1 MKYFSLNCVE
11 AAYKSISE
19 TTKDKFWGILG
30 ILYSIGDIIQPNR
43 NYLIDTYK
51 LSTFLEESFRLANK
65 KNYSEGS
72 DNVYSV
78 IFANDWEEQMSLFT
92 QSKPNVVPVLVWA
105 YRRTAF
111 SDDVTE
117 KDLIERFLNDF
128 HLSKSLFD
136 RLFHINFKDFYLEY
150 NNNLYEDRQLFHNL
164 GGNDFSENFTVK
176 LNKSFVVANAGDL
189 TRGPFFQPL
198 YAALN
203 TLACLII
210 FPFDASEYYT
220 FDADKNNQKGLCNTL
235 LNTILYGPPG
245 TGKTYE
251 MQKIFAG
258 YPEGNRSVITFHQSY
273 SYEEFI
279 IGLKAK
285 TTEDNKIEY
294 SYEKGVFYNACER
307 AAVLAGYSSLAECC
321 SDTKES
327 RNAKFAAVA
336 EDKSKQFLFCIDEIN
351 RANISAVFGDLI
363 SLIEEN
369 KRLGAQNEM
378 IVRLPYTQELFG
390 VPANLRLLGTMNTA
404 DRSIQILDT
413 ALRRRFQFKEYLPDY
428 DVLRNEKAKTIL
440 QAINGRIRALLGQDR
455 QIGHSYFY
463 DIEASA
469 ADESIRILKALANKI
484 IPLLQEY
491 FYNDVE
497 KIRFV
502 LGEKDRI
509 PDEHSFYIED
519 GDATAAF
526 SRYDSDSEETSFYI
540 LNTEGIE
547 SASMS
552 NESASAFID
561 HITA

>member
-1 MKYFSLNCVE
+1 MTKIYQYIHRPNNTELGKGNTHETYLLISKDVDLSHLFPPGQEVKVNDLISDKSYYLKSAEGNEFRVNQMGPIYRDYDVCEGDDVLLTKIE
-11 AAYKSISE
+11 GDEQSIFTIRVVKHNRITIFVTGNGATIGNIERLSEYGSKTDGYSISVQNGDNINKMTISFDAPKLKRSDSPD
-19 TTKDKFWGILG
+19 TTDFYKINVAD
-30 ILYSIGDIIQPNR
+30 QP
-43 NYLIDTYK
+43 L
-51 LSTFLEESFRLANK
+51 
-65 KNYSEGS
+65 KNGKY
-72 DNVYSV
+72 
-78 IFANDWEEQMSLFT
+78 
-92 QSKPNVVPVLVWA
+92 
-105 YRRTAF
+105 
-111 SDDVTE
+111 
-117 KDLIERFLNDF
+117 
-128 HLSKSLFD
+128 LFD
-136 RLFHINFKDFYLEY
+136 VDTKELIVFEKYSYNTIDLNGENVISHLDKSSVDFVKKE
-150 NNNLYEDRQLFHNL
+150 E
-164 GGNDFSENFTVK
+164 TV
-176 LNKSFVVANAGDL
+176 
-189 TRGPFFQPL
+189 Q
-198 YAALN
+198 
-203 TLACLII
+203 
-210 FPFDASEYYT
+210 
-220 FDADKNNQKGLCNTL
+220 
-235 LNTILYGPPG
+235 TILYGPPG

-251 MQKIFAG
+251 
-258 YPEGNRSVITFHQSY
+258 
-273 SYEEFI
+273 
-279 IGLKAK
+279 
-285 TTEDNKIEY
+285 IEY

-321 SDTKES
+321 SDTNES
-327 RNAKFAAVA
+327 RNAKFAAA
-336 EDKSKQFLFCIDEIN
+336 AGDKSRQFLFCIDEIN

-428 DVLRNEKAKTIL
+428 SVLRSDKAKTIL
-440 QAINGRIRALLGQDR
+440 QAINDRIRALLGQDR

-469 ADESIRILKALANKI
+469 ADESIQILKALANKI

-526 SRYDSDSEETSFYI
+526 SRYDSDNEETSFYT
-540 LNTEGIE
+540 LNTDGIA

-552 NESASAFID
+552 NESASTFID

>member
-111 SDDVTE
+111 SDGVTE

-128 HLSKSLFD
+128 HMSKSLFD

-150 NNNLYEDRQLFHNL
+150 DNNLYEDRQLFHNL

-220 FDADKNNQKGLCNTL
+220 FDADKNNQKGLCSTL

-285 TTEDNKIEY
+285 TKEDGNIEY

-327 RNAKFAAVA
+327 RNAKFAAIA
-336 EDKSKQFLFCIDEIN
+336 GDTSRQFLFCIDEIN

-540 LNTEGIE
+540 LNTEGIA

>member
-1 MKYFSLNCVE
+1 MTKIYQYIHRPNNTELGKGNTHETYLLISKDVDLSHLFPPGQEVKVNDLISDKSYYLKSAEGNEFRVNQMGPIYRDYDVCEGDDVLLTKIE
-11 AAYKSISE
+11 GDEQSIFTIRVVKHNRITIFVTGNGATIGNIERLSEYGSKTDGYSISVQNGDNINKMTISFDAPKLKRSDSPD
-19 TTKDKFWGILG
+19 TTDFYKINVAD
-30 ILYSIGDIIQPNR
+30 QP
-43 NYLIDTYK
+43 L
-51 LSTFLEESFRLANK
+51 
-65 KNYSEGS
+65 KNGKY
-72 DNVYSV
+72 
-78 IFANDWEEQMSLFT
+78 
-92 QSKPNVVPVLVWA
+92 
-105 YRRTAF
+105 
-111 SDDVTE
+111 
-117 KDLIERFLNDF
+117 
-128 HLSKSLFD
+128 LFD
-136 RLFHINFKDFYLEY
+136 VDTKELIVFEKYSYNTIDLNGENVISHLDKSSVDFVKKE
-150 NNNLYEDRQLFHNL
+150 E
-164 GGNDFSENFTVK
+164 TV
-176 LNKSFVVANAGDL
+176 
-189 TRGPFFQPL
+189 Q
-198 YAALN
+198 
-203 TLACLII
+203 
-210 FPFDASEYYT
+210 
-220 FDADKNNQKGLCNTL
+220 
-235 LNTILYGPPG
+235 TILYGPPG

-285 TTEDNKIEY
+285 TKEDGNIEY

-321 SDTKES
+321 SDTNES
-327 RNAKFAAVA
+327 RNAKFAAA
-336 EDKSKQFLFCIDEIN
+336 AGDKSRQFLFCIDEIN

-428 DVLRNEKAKTIL
+428 SVLRSDKAKTIL
-440 QAINGRIRALLGQDR
+440 QAINDRIRALLGQDR

-469 ADESIRILKALANKI
+469 ADESIQILKALANKI

-497 KIRFV
+497 KIRVV

-526 SRYDSDSEETSFYI
+526 SRYDSDNEETSFYT

>member
-1 MKYFSLNCVE
+1 MATIKQQISAQTNTNWWTTPVNSHQTHIVISNEVFVLLGNQE
-11 AAYKSISE
+11 RAIKLRLQKDDFLKAAAN
-19 TTKDKFWGILG
+19 
-30 ILYSIGDIIQPNR
+30 ILYSLP
-43 NYLIDTYK
+43 L
-51 LSTFLEESFRLANK
+51 NK
-65 KNYSEGS
+65 KSSNGS
-72 DNVYSV
+72 ILLTRSYDV
-78 IFANDWEEQMSLFT
+78 IKNLI
-92 QSKPNVVPVLVWA
+92 
-105 YRRTAF
+105 F
-111 SDDVTE
+111 SIDKFFGDQYE
-117 KDLIERFLNDF
+117 KDYNVELSEETQNRKIIKSLNDDGF
-128 HLSKSLFD
+128 NLRDFLVDGHSTLVFSNDNDIYSL
-136 RLFHINFKDFYLEY
+136 KLE
-150 NNNLYEDRQLFHNL
+150 
-164 GGNDFSENFTVK
+164 SEKVCEQIQT
-176 LNKSFVVANAGDL
+176 NA
-189 TRGPFFQPL
+189 P
-198 YAALN
+198 N
-203 TLACLII
+203 M
-210 FPFDASEYYT
+210 
-220 FDADKNNQKGLCNTL
+220 
-235 LNTILYGPPG
+235 ILYGPPG
-245 TGKTYE
+245 TGKTFA
-251 MQKIFAG
+251 MQEEFSK
-258 YPEGNRSVITFHQSY
+258 YPEDNRSIITFHQSY

-285 TTEDNKIEY
+285 TTEDNRIEY

-327 RNAKFAAVA
+327 RNAKFAAIA
-336 EDKSKQFLFCIDEIN
+336 GDTSRQFLFCIDEIN

-440 QAINGRIRALLGQDR
+440 QAINDRIRALLGQDR

-469 ADESIRILKALANKI
+469 ADESTRILKALANKI

>member
-1 MKYFSLNCVE
+1 MATIKQQISAQTNTNWWTTPVNSHQTHIVISNEVFVLLGNQE
-11 AAYKSISE
+11 RAIKLRLQKEDFLKAAAN
-19 TTKDKFWGILG
+19 
-30 ILYSIGDIIQPNR
+30 ILYSLP
-43 NYLIDTYK
+43 L
-51 LSTFLEESFRLANK
+51 NK
-65 KNYSEGS
+65 KSSNGS
-72 DNVYSV
+72 ILLTRSYDV
-78 IFANDWEEQMSLFT
+78 IKNLI
-92 QSKPNVVPVLVWA
+92 
-105 YRRTAF
+105 F
-111 SDDVTE
+111 SIDKFFGDQYE
-117 KDLIERFLNDF
+117 KDYNVELSEETQNRKIIKSLNDDGF
-128 HLSKSLFD
+128 NLRDFLVDGHSTLVFSNDNDIYSL
-136 RLFHINFKDFYLEY
+136 KLE
-150 NNNLYEDRQLFHNL
+150 
-164 GGNDFSENFTVK
+164 SEKVCEQIQT
-176 LNKSFVVANAGDL
+176 NA
-189 TRGPFFQPL
+189 P
-198 YAALN
+198 N
-203 TLACLII
+203 M
-210 FPFDASEYYT
+210 
-220 FDADKNNQKGLCNTL
+220 
-235 LNTILYGPPG
+235 ILYGPPG
-245 TGKTYE
+245 TGKTFA
-251 MQKIFAG
+251 MQEEFSK
-258 YPEGNRSVITFHQSY
+258 YPEGNHSVITFHQSY

-307 AAVLAGYSSLAECC
+307 AAVLAGYSSLAKCC
-321 SDTKES
+321 ADTTEG
-327 RNAKFAAVA
+327 RNAKFAAIA
-336 EDKSKQFLFCIDEIN
+336 GDTSRQFLFCIDEIN

-428 DVLRNEKAKTIL
+428 DVLRNEKAKTVL

-547 SASMS
+547 SASNS
-552 NESASAFID
+552 NINESASAFID
-561 HITA
+561 HIIA

>member
-1 MKYFSLNCVE
+1 MTKIYQYIHRPNNTELGKGNTHETYLLISKDVDLSHLFPPGQEVKVNDLISDKSYYLKSAEGNEFRVNQMGPIYRDYDVCEGDDVLLTKIE
-11 AAYKSISE
+11 GDEQSIFTIRVVKHNRITIFVTGNGATIGNIERLSEYGSKTDGYSISVQNGDNINKMTISFDAPKLKRSDSPD
-19 TTKDKFWGILG
+19 TTDFYKINVAD
-30 ILYSIGDIIQPNR
+30 QP
-43 NYLIDTYK
+43 L
-51 LSTFLEESFRLANK
+51 
-65 KNYSEGS
+65 KNGKY
-72 DNVYSV
+72 
-78 IFANDWEEQMSLFT
+78 
-92 QSKPNVVPVLVWA
+92 
-105 YRRTAF
+105 
-111 SDDVTE
+111 
-117 KDLIERFLNDF
+117 
-128 HLSKSLFD
+128 LFD
-136 RLFHINFKDFYLEY
+136 VDTKELIVFEKYSYNTIDLNGENVISHLDKSSVDFVKKE
-150 NNNLYEDRQLFHNL
+150 E
-164 GGNDFSENFTVK
+164 TV
-176 LNKSFVVANAGDL
+176 
-189 TRGPFFQPL
+189 Q
-198 YAALN
+198 
-203 TLACLII
+203 
-210 FPFDASEYYT
+210 
-220 FDADKNNQKGLCNTL
+220 
-235 LNTILYGPPG
+235 TILYGPPG

-321 SDTKES
+321 SDTNES
-327 RNAKFAAVA
+327 RNAKFAAA
-336 EDKSKQFLFCIDEIN
+336 AGDKSRQFLFCIDEIN

-428 DVLRNEKAKTIL
+428 SVLRSDKAKTIL
-440 QAINGRIRALLGQDR
+440 QAINDRIRALLGQDR

-469 ADESIRILKALANKI
+469 ADESIQILKALANKI

>member
-1 MKYFSLNCVE
+1 MADDNNMKTAAPICRAQNPELDVVKRFLFAMPNLVMPKKEYDKVTEARFNGWTSTHYQMAKQMALYYTKDDICYPRFKNDVSTEEIVRYMSRWAKMYYAPNPFTKDLNKYDNVEPTVLYSYFCQCITDGMTSYNDACERLFGDIHLNNVDKVKLMLNSFTDIYIE
-11 AAYKSISE
+11 QNGQMSFQKWASHKVPDLHPSIDNPLDEESFFNYFNIDSNIYTFDRDKSISY
-19 TTKDKFWGILG
+19 TAQ
-30 ILYSIGDIIQPNR
+30 II
-43 NYLIDTYK
+43 Y
-51 LSTFLEESFRLANK
+51 
-65 KNYSEGS
+65 
-72 DNVYSV
+72 
-78 IFANDWEEQMSLFT
+78 
-92 QSKPNVVPVLVWA
+92 
-105 YRRTAF
+105 
-111 SDDVTE
+111 
-117 KDLIERFLNDF
+117 
-128 HLSKSLFD
+128 
-136 RLFHINFKDFYLEY
+136 
-150 NNNLYEDRQLFHNL
+150 
-164 GGNDFSENFTVK
+164 
-176 LNKSFVVANAGDL
+176 
-189 TRGPFFQPL
+189 
-198 YAALN
+198 
-203 TLACLII
+203 
-210 FPFDASEYYT
+210 
-220 FDADKNNQKGLCNTL
+220 
-235 LNTILYGPPG
+235 YGPPG

-285 TTEDNKIEY
+285 TTEDNRIEY

-327 RNAKFAAVA
+327 RNAKFAAIA
-336 EDKSKQFLFCIDEIN
+336 GDTSRQFLFCIDEIN

-428 DVLRNEKAKTIL
+428 DVLRNEKAKTVL
-440 QAINGRIRALLGQDR
+440 QAINGRIRALIGQDR

-540 LNTEGIE
+540 LNTEGIA

>member
-1 MKYFSLNCVE
+1 MSDDNNMKTAAPICRAQNPELDVVKRFLFAMPNLVMPKKEYDKVTEARFNGWTSTHYQMAKQMALYYTKDDICYPRFKNDVSTEEIVRYMSRWAKMYYAPNPFTKDLNKYDNVEPTVLYSYFCQCITDGMTSYNDACERLFGDIHLNNVDKVKLMLNSFTDIYIE
-11 AAYKSISE
+11 QNGQMSFQKWASHKVPDLHPSIDNPLDEESFFNYFNIDSNIYTFDRDKSIS
-19 TTKDKFWGILG
+19 
-30 ILYSIGDIIQPNR
+30 Y
-43 NYLIDTYK
+43 
-51 LSTFLEESFRLANK
+51 
-65 KNYSEGS
+65 
-72 DNVYSV
+72 
-78 IFANDWEEQMSLFT
+78 
-92 QSKPNVVPVLVWA
+92 
-105 YRRTAF
+105 TA
-111 SDDVTE
+111 
-117 KDLIERFLNDF
+117 
-128 HLSKSLFD
+128 
-136 RLFHINFKDFYLEY
+136 
-150 NNNLYEDRQLFHNL
+150 Q
-164 GGNDFSENFTVK
+164 
-176 LNKSFVVANAGDL
+176 
-189 TRGPFFQPL
+189 
-198 YAALN
+198 
-203 TLACLII
+203 
-210 FPFDASEYYT
+210 
-220 FDADKNNQKGLCNTL
+220 
-235 LNTILYGPPG
+235 TIYYGPPG

-285 TTEDNKIEY
+285 TTEDNRIEY

-327 RNAKFAAVA
+327 RNAKFAAIA
-336 EDKSKQFLFCIDEIN
+336 GDTSRQFLFCIDEIN

-428 DVLRNEKAKTIL
+428 SVLRSDKAKTVL
-440 QAINGRIRALLGQDR
+440 QAINDRIRALLGQDR

-469 ADESIRILKALANKI
+469 ADESIQILKALANKI

-526 SRYDSDSEETSFYI
+526 SRYDSDNEETSFYT
-540 LNTEGIE
+540 LNTDGIA

-552 NESASAFID
+552 NESASTFID

>member
-1 MKYFSLNCVE
+1 MTKIYQYIHRPNNTELGKGNTHETYLLISKDVDLSHLFPPGQEVKVNDLISDKSYYLKSAEGNEFRVNQMGPIYRDYDVCEGDDVLLTKIE
-11 AAYKSISE
+11 GDEQSIFTIRVVKHNRITIFVTGNGATIGNIERLSEYGSKTDGYSISVQNGDNINKMTISFDAPKLKRSDSPD
-19 TTKDKFWGILG
+19 TTDFYKINVAD
-30 ILYSIGDIIQPNR
+30 QP
-43 NYLIDTYK
+43 L
-51 LSTFLEESFRLANK
+51 
-65 KNYSEGS
+65 KNGKY
-72 DNVYSV
+72 
-78 IFANDWEEQMSLFT
+78 
-92 QSKPNVVPVLVWA
+92 
-105 YRRTAF
+105 
-111 SDDVTE
+111 
-117 KDLIERFLNDF
+117 
-128 HLSKSLFD
+128 LFD
-136 RLFHINFKDFYLEY
+136 VDTKELIVFEKYSYNTIDLNGENVISHLDKSSVDFVKKE
-150 NNNLYEDRQLFHNL
+150 E
-164 GGNDFSENFTVK
+164 TV
-176 LNKSFVVANAGDL
+176 
-189 TRGPFFQPL
+189 Q
-198 YAALN
+198 
-203 TLACLII
+203 
-210 FPFDASEYYT
+210 
-220 FDADKNNQKGLCNTL
+220 
-235 LNTILYGPPG
+235 TILYGPPG

-321 SDTKES
+321 SDTNES
-327 RNAKFAAVA
+327 RNAKFAAA
-336 EDKSKQFLFCIDEIN
+336 AGDKSRQFLFCIDEIN

-428 DVLRNEKAKTIL
+428 SVLRSDKAKTIL
-440 QAINGRIRALLGQDR
+440 QAINDRIRALLGQDR

-469 ADESIRILKALANKI
+469 ADESIQILKALANKI

-526 SRYDSDSEETSFYI
+526 SRYDSDNEETSFYT

>member
-1 MKYFSLNCVE
+1 MATIKQQISAQTNTNWWTTPVNSHQTHIVISNEVFVLLGNQE
-11 AAYKSISE
+11 RAIKLRLQKDDFLKAAAN
-19 TTKDKFWGILG
+19 
-30 ILYSIGDIIQPNR
+30 ILYSLP
-43 NYLIDTYK
+43 L
-51 LSTFLEESFRLANK
+51 NK
-65 KNYSEGS
+65 KSSNGS
-72 DNVYSV
+72 ILLTRSYDV
-78 IFANDWEEQMSLFT
+78 IKNLI
-92 QSKPNVVPVLVWA
+92 
-105 YRRTAF
+105 F
-111 SDDVTE
+111 SIDKFFGDQYE
-117 KDLIERFLNDF
+117 KDYNVELSEETQNRKIIKSLNDDGF
-128 HLSKSLFD
+128 NLRDFLVDGHSTLVFSNDNDIYSL
-136 RLFHINFKDFYLEY
+136 KLE
-150 NNNLYEDRQLFHNL
+150 
-164 GGNDFSENFTVK
+164 SEKVCEQIQT
-176 LNKSFVVANAGDL
+176 NA
-189 TRGPFFQPL
+189 P
-198 YAALN
+198 N
-203 TLACLII
+203 M
-210 FPFDASEYYT
+210 
-220 FDADKNNQKGLCNTL
+220 
-235 LNTILYGPPG
+235 ILYGPPG
-245 TGKTYE
+245 TGKTFA
-251 MQKIFAG
+251 MQEEFSK
-258 YPEGNRSVITFHQSY
+258 YPEDNRSIITFHQSY

-321 SDTKES
+321 SDTNES
-327 RNAKFAAVA
+327 RNAKFAAA
-336 EDKSKQFLFCIDEIN
+336 AGDKSRQFLFCIDEIN

-428 DVLRNEKAKTIL
+428 SVLRSDKAKTIL
-440 QAINGRIRALLGQDR
+440 QAINDRIRALLGQDR

-469 ADESIRILKALANKI
+469 ADESIQILKALANKI

>member
-1 MKYFSLNCVE
+1 MATIKQQISAQTNTNWWTTPVNSHQTHIVISNEVFVLLGNQE
-11 AAYKSISE
+11 RAIKLRLQKDDFLKAAAN
-19 TTKDKFWGILG
+19 
-30 ILYSIGDIIQPNR
+30 ILYSLP
-43 NYLIDTYK
+43 L
-51 LSTFLEESFRLANK
+51 NK
-65 KNYSEGS
+65 KSSNGS
-72 DNVYSV
+72 ILLTRSYDV
-78 IFANDWEEQMSLFT
+78 IKNLI
-92 QSKPNVVPVLVWA
+92 
-105 YRRTAF
+105 F
-111 SDDVTE
+111 SIDKFFGDQYE
-117 KDLIERFLNDF
+117 KDYNVELSEETQNRKIIKSLNDDGF
-128 HLSKSLFD
+128 NLRDFLVDGHSTLVFSNDNDIYSL
-136 RLFHINFKDFYLEY
+136 KLE
-150 NNNLYEDRQLFHNL
+150 
-164 GGNDFSENFTVK
+164 SEKVCEQIQT
-176 LNKSFVVANAGDL
+176 NA
-189 TRGPFFQPL
+189 P
-198 YAALN
+198 N
-203 TLACLII
+203 M
-210 FPFDASEYYT
+210 
-220 FDADKNNQKGLCNTL
+220 
-235 LNTILYGPPG
+235 ILYGPPG
-245 TGKTYE
+245 TGKTFA
-251 MQKIFAG
+251 MQEEFSK
-258 YPEGNRSVITFHQSY
+258 YPEDNRSIITFHQSY

-327 RNAKFAAVA
+327 RNAKFAAIA
-336 EDKSKQFLFCIDEIN
+336 GDTSRQFLFCIDEIN

-428 DVLRNEKAKTIL
+428 DVLRNEKAKTVL
-440 QAINGRIRALLGQDR
+440 QAINDRIRALLGQDR

-469 ADESIRILKALANKI
+469 ADESIQILKALANKI

-526 SRYDSDSEETSFYI
+526 SRYDSDNEETSFYT
-540 LNTEGIE
+540 LNTDGIA

-552 NESASAFID
+552 NESASTFID

>member
-1 MKYFSLNCVE
+1 MTKIYQYIHRPNNTELGKGNTHETYLHISKEVDLSHLFPPGQEVKVNDIINGKSYYLKSADGNEFRVNQMGPIYRDYDVCEGDDVLLTKIEGDEQSIFTLRVVKRNCITISVTSKGATIGNIERLSEYGSKANGYSISVQSGDNINIMTINFDAPKQKRSDSPDTTDFYKINIDGKPLKKGKYFFDVDTKEFIEFEKYSYNTIDLNGENVISHLD
-11 AAYKSISE
+11 KSSVDLE
-19 TTKDKFWGILG
+19 
-30 ILYSIGDIIQPNR
+30 
-43 NYLIDTYK
+43 DT
-51 LSTFLEESFRLANK
+51 AQ
-65 KNYSEGS
+65 
-72 DNVYSV
+72 
-78 IFANDWEEQMSLFT
+78 I
-92 QSKPNVVPVLVWA
+92 
-105 YRRTAF
+105 
-111 SDDVTE
+111 
-117 KDLIERFLNDF
+117 
-128 HLSKSLFD
+128 
-136 RLFHINFKDFYLEY
+136 
-150 NNNLYEDRQLFHNL
+150 
-164 GGNDFSENFTVK
+164 
-176 LNKSFVVANAGDL
+176 
-189 TRGPFFQPL
+189 
-198 YAALN
+198 
-203 TLACLII
+203 
-210 FPFDASEYYT
+210 
-220 FDADKNNQKGLCNTL
+220 
-235 LNTILYGPPG
+235 ILYGPPG

-307 AAVLAGYSSLAECC
+307 AAVLAGYSSLEECC

-327 RNAKFAAVA
+327 RNVKFAAIA
-336 EDKSKQFLFCIDEIN
+336 GDTSRQFLFCIDEIN

-428 DVLRNEKAKTIL
+428 SVLRSDKAKTIL
-440 QAINGRIRALLGQDR
+440 QAINDRIRALLGQDR

-552 NESASAFID
+552 NESASTFID

>member
-1 MKYFSLNCVE
+1 MEFKRLCTKFNINDTIEYKEYSMIIHGASSLNIYVPNQWVYIAAFFADYYLLLVKYKETIKSILNGYLDDRVKNCKDSE
-11 AAYKSISE
+11 ANATRLLAAYNGPD
-19 TTKDKFWGILG
+19 KD
-30 ILYSIGDIIQPNR
+30 
-43 NYLIDTYK
+43 YLIKFLYDYNWWGGAKTIDRADFYVSPI
-51 LSTFLEESFRLANK
+51 LSAANLVNVSQSYVADLAKNLAENPQALQLLK
-65 KNYSEGS
+65 KDIAKISIQN
-72 DNVYSV
+72 
-78 IFANDWEEQMSLFT
+78 T
-92 QSKPNVVPVLVWA
+92 
-105 YRRTAF
+105 T
-111 SDDVTE
+111 
-117 KDLIERFLNDF
+117 
-128 HLSKSLFD
+128 
-136 RLFHINFKDFYLEY
+136 NFK
-150 NNNLYEDRQLFHNL
+150 
-164 GGNDFSENFTVK
+164 S
-176 LNKSFVVANAGDL
+176 
-189 TRGPFFQPL
+189 
-198 YAALN
+198 
-203 TLACLII
+203 
-210 FPFDASEYYT
+210 AS
-220 FDADKNNQKGLCNTL
+220 
-235 LNTILYGPPG
+235 NTILYGPPG

-285 TTEDNKIEY
+285 TTEDNRIEY

-327 RNAKFAAVA
+327 RNAKFAAIA
-336 EDKSKQFLFCIDEIN
+336 GDTSRQFLFCIDEIN

-369 KRLGAQNEM
+369 KRL
-378 IVRLPYTQELFG
+378 
-390 VPANLRLLGTMNTA
+390 
-404 DRSIQILDT
+404 DT

-428 DVLRNEKAKTIL
+428 DVLRNEKAKTVL
-440 QAINGRIRALLGQDR
+440 QAINDRIRALLGQDR

-502 LGEKDRI
+502 LGEKDRT
-509 PDEHSFYIED
+509 PNKQQSFYIED
-519 GDATAAF
+519 ASATAAF
-526 SRYDSDSEETSFYI
+526 SNYDTDSEETSFYI
-540 LNTEGIE
+540 LNTEGIA

>member
-1 MKYFSLNCVE
+1 MTKIYQYIHRPNNTELGKGNTHETYLLISKDVDLSHLFPPGQEVKVNDLISDKSYYLKSAEGNEFRVNQMGPIYRDYDVCEGDDVLLTKIE
-11 AAYKSISE
+11 GDEQSIFTIRVVKHNRITIFVTGNGATIGNIERLSEYGSKTDGYSISVQNGDNINKMTISFDAPKLKRSDSPD
-19 TTKDKFWGILG
+19 TTDFYKINVAD
-30 ILYSIGDIIQPNR
+30 QP
-43 NYLIDTYK
+43 L
-51 LSTFLEESFRLANK
+51 
-65 KNYSEGS
+65 KNGKY
-72 DNVYSV
+72 
-78 IFANDWEEQMSLFT
+78 
-92 QSKPNVVPVLVWA
+92 
-105 YRRTAF
+105 
-111 SDDVTE
+111 
-117 KDLIERFLNDF
+117 
-128 HLSKSLFD
+128 LFD
-136 RLFHINFKDFYLEY
+136 VDTKELIVFEKYSYNTIDLNGENVISHLDKSSVDFVKKE
-150 NNNLYEDRQLFHNL
+150 E
-164 GGNDFSENFTVK
+164 TV
-176 LNKSFVVANAGDL
+176 
-189 TRGPFFQPL
+189 Q
-198 YAALN
+198 
-203 TLACLII
+203 
-210 FPFDASEYYT
+210 
-220 FDADKNNQKGLCNTL
+220 
-235 LNTILYGPPG
+235 TILYGPPG

-285 TTEDNKIEY
+285 TKEDGNIEY

-327 RNAKFAAVA
+327 RNAKFAAIA
-336 EDKSKQFLFCIDEIN
+336 GDTSRQFLFCIDEIN

-369 KRLGAQNEM
+369 KKLGAQNEM

-428 DVLRNEKAKTIL
+428 DVLRNGKAKTVL
-440 QAINGRIRALLGQDR
+440 QAINDRIRALLGQDR

>member
-1 MKYFSLNCVE
+1 MTKIYQYIHRPNNTELGKGNTHETYLLISKDVDLSHLFPPGQEVKVNDLISDKSYYLKSAEGNEFRVNQMGPIYRDYDVCEGDDVLLTKIE
-11 AAYKSISE
+11 GDEQSIFTIRVVKHNRITIFVTGNGATIGNIERLSEYGSKTDGYSISVQNGDNINKMTISFDAPKLKRSDSPD
-19 TTKDKFWGILG
+19 TTDFYKINVAD
-30 ILYSIGDIIQPNR
+30 QP
-43 NYLIDTYK
+43 L
-51 LSTFLEESFRLANK
+51 
-65 KNYSEGS
+65 KNGKY
-72 DNVYSV
+72 
-78 IFANDWEEQMSLFT
+78 
-92 QSKPNVVPVLVWA
+92 
-105 YRRTAF
+105 
-111 SDDVTE
+111 
-117 KDLIERFLNDF
+117 
-128 HLSKSLFD
+128 LFD
-136 RLFHINFKDFYLEY
+136 VDTKELIVFEKYSYNTIDLNGENVISHLDKSSVDFVKKE
-150 NNNLYEDRQLFHNL
+150 E
-164 GGNDFSENFTVK
+164 TV
-176 LNKSFVVANAGDL
+176 
-189 TRGPFFQPL
+189 Q
-198 YAALN
+198 
-203 TLACLII
+203 
-210 FPFDASEYYT
+210 
-220 FDADKNNQKGLCNTL
+220 
-235 LNTILYGPPG
+235 TILYGPPG

-258 YPEGNRSVITFHQSY
+258 YPESNRSVITFHQSY

-285 TTEDNKIEY
+285 TKEDGNIEY

-321 SDTKES
+321 SDTNES
-327 RNAKFAAVA
+327 RNAKFAAA
-336 EDKSKQFLFCIDEIN
+336 AGDKSRQFLFCIDEIN

-428 DVLRNEKAKTIL
+428 SVLRSDKAKTIL
-440 QAINGRIRALLGQDR
+440 QAINDRIRALLGQDR

-469 ADESIRILKALANKI
+469 ADESIQILKALANKI

-526 SRYDSDSEETSFYI
+526 SRYDSDNEETSFYT
-540 LNTEGIE
+540 LNTDGIA

-552 NESASAFID
+552 NESASTFID

>member
-1 MKYFSLNCVE
+1 MNTIAIASLRLGKTSVDAIKNL
-11 AAYKSISE
+11 YKCKAGVLEPFSISVVCTQVPQE
-19 TTKDKFWGILG
+19 LCDGV
-30 ILYSIGDIIQPNR
+30 YVIIW
-43 NYLIDTYK
+43 L
-51 LSTFLEESFRLANK
+51 
-65 KNYSEGS
+65 GS
-72 DNVYSV
+72 DNSKGTPTEWKQGYKAFGRVKSIIRGKTY
-78 IFANDWEEQMSLFT
+78 NDESST
-92 QSKPNVVPVLVWA
+92 
-105 YRRTAF
+105 
-111 SDDVTE
+111 
-117 KDLIERFLNDF
+117 
-128 HLSKSLFD
+128 
-136 RLFHINFKDFYLEY
+136 
-150 NNNLYEDRQLFHNL
+150 
-164 GGNDFSENFTVK
+164 TV
-176 LNKSFVVANAGDL
+176 DI
-189 TRGPFFQPL
+189 L
-198 YAALN
+198 YAFKEPINRLDFLKNASEAYYDCSALPIIGLDDHSNQTIRMLQNNGERYDIGAMFYALN
-203 TLACLII
+203 SMDQSFMESLLEIDNNFNQYFQYIPPSKRANCIQQEQNTI
-210 FPFDASEYYT
+210 FDYS
-220 FDADKNNQKGLCNTL
+220 Q
-235 LNTILYGPPG
+235 TILYGPPG

-294 SYEKGVFYNACER
+294 SYEKGVFYNACEM

-327 RNAKFAAVA
+327 RNVKFAAIA
-336 EDKSKQFLFCIDEIN
+336 GDTSRQFLFCIDEIN

-428 DVLRNEKAKTIL
+428 DVLRNEKAKTVL
-440 QAINGRIRALLGQDR
+440 QAINDRIRALLGQDR

-526 SRYDSDSEETSFYI
+526 SRYDSDSEVTSFYI
-540 LNTEGIE
+540 LNTEGIA

>member
-1 MKYFSLNCVE
+1 MTKIYQYIHRPNNTELGKGNTHETYLLISKDVDLSHLFPPGQEVKVNDLISDKSYYLKSAEGNEFRVNQMGPIYRDYDVCEGDDVLLTKIE
-11 AAYKSISE
+11 GDEQSIFTIRVVKHNRITIFVTGNGATIGNIERLSEYGSKTDGYSISVQNGDNINKMTISFDAPKLKRSDSPD
-19 TTKDKFWGILG
+19 TTDFYKINVAD
-30 ILYSIGDIIQPNR
+30 QP
-43 NYLIDTYK
+43 L
-51 LSTFLEESFRLANK
+51 
-65 KNYSEGS
+65 KNGKY
-72 DNVYSV
+72 
-78 IFANDWEEQMSLFT
+78 
-92 QSKPNVVPVLVWA
+92 
-105 YRRTAF
+105 
-111 SDDVTE
+111 
-117 KDLIERFLNDF
+117 
-128 HLSKSLFD
+128 LFD
-136 RLFHINFKDFYLEY
+136 VDTKELIVFEKYSYNTIDLNGENVISHLDKSSVDFVKKE
-150 NNNLYEDRQLFHNL
+150 E
-164 GGNDFSENFTVK
+164 TV
-176 LNKSFVVANAGDL
+176 
-189 TRGPFFQPL
+189 Q
-198 YAALN
+198 
-203 TLACLII
+203 
-210 FPFDASEYYT
+210 
-220 FDADKNNQKGLCNTL
+220 
-235 LNTILYGPPG
+235 TILYGPPG

-285 TTEDNKIEY
+285 TKEDGNIEY

-327 RNAKFAAVA
+327 RNAKFAAIA
-336 EDKSKQFLFCIDEIN
+336 GDTSRQFLFCIDEIN

-428 DVLRNEKAKTIL
+428 DVLRNEKAKTVL
-440 QAINGRIRALLGQDR
+440 QAINDRIRALLGQDR

>member
-1 MKYFSLNCVE
+1 MTKIYQYIHRPNNTELGKGNTHETYLLISKDVDLSHLFPPGQEVKVNDLISDKSYYLKSAEGNEFRVNQMGPIYRDYDVCEGDDVLLTKIE
-11 AAYKSISE
+11 GDEQSIFTIRVVKHNRITIFVTGNGATIGNIERLSEYGSKTDGYSISVQNGDNINKMTISFDAPKLKRSDSPD
-19 TTKDKFWGILG
+19 TTDFYKINVAD
-30 ILYSIGDIIQPNR
+30 QP
-43 NYLIDTYK
+43 L
-51 LSTFLEESFRLANK
+51 
-65 KNYSEGS
+65 KNGKY
-72 DNVYSV
+72 
-78 IFANDWEEQMSLFT
+78 
-92 QSKPNVVPVLVWA
+92 
-105 YRRTAF
+105 
-111 SDDVTE
+111 
-117 KDLIERFLNDF
+117 
-128 HLSKSLFD
+128 LFD
-136 RLFHINFKDFYLEY
+136 VDTKELIVFEKYSYNTIDLNGENVISHLDKSSVDFVKKE
-150 NNNLYEDRQLFHNL
+150 E
-164 GGNDFSENFTVK
+164 TV
-176 LNKSFVVANAGDL
+176 
-189 TRGPFFQPL
+189 Q
-198 YAALN
+198 
-203 TLACLII
+203 
-210 FPFDASEYYT
+210 
-220 FDADKNNQKGLCNTL
+220 
-235 LNTILYGPPG
+235 TILYGPPG

-285 TTEDNKIEY
+285 TTEDNRIEY

-321 SDTKES
+321 SDTNES
-327 RNAKFAAVA
+327 RNAKFAAA
-336 EDKSKQFLFCIDEIN
+336 AGDKSRQFLFCIDEIN

-428 DVLRNEKAKTIL
+428 DVLSNEKAKTVL
-440 QAINGRIRALLGQDR
+440 QAINDRIRALLGQDR

-469 ADESIRILKALANKI
+469 ADESIQILKALANKI

-526 SRYDSDSEETSFYI
+526 SRYDSDNEETSFYT
-540 LNTEGIE
+540 LNTDGIA

-552 NESASAFID
+552 NESASTFID

>member
-1 MKYFSLNCVE
+1 MTKIYQYIHRPNNTELGKGNTHE
-11 AAYKSISE
+11 TYLLISKE
-19 TTKDKFWGILG
+19 V
-30 ILYSIGDIIQPNR
+30 N
-43 NYLIDTYK
+43 
-51 LSTFLEESFRLANK
+51 LSH
-65 KNYSEGS
+65 
-72 DNVYSV
+72 
-78 IFANDWEEQMSLFT
+78 LFPPG
-92 QSKPNVVPVLVWA
+92 Q
-105 YRRTAF
+105 
-111 SDDVTE
+111 DVKV
-117 KDLIERFLNDF
+117 KDLISGKSYCLKSADGNEFRVNQMGPIYRDYDVCEGDDVLLTKIEDDEQSIFTLRVVKHNRITISVTNNGATIGNIERLSEYGSKTEGYSISVQKGDNVNNMTISFDAPKLKRLDSPDTTDF
-128 HLSKSLFD
+128 YKINIDDQPLKNGKYLFD
-136 RLFHINFKDFYLEY
+136 VDTKELIVFEKYSY
-150 NNNLYEDRQLFHNL
+150 NIIELNGENVISHLDKSILKKEDTAQ
-164 GGNDFSENFTVK
+164 
-176 LNKSFVVANAGDL
+176 
-189 TRGPFFQPL
+189 
-198 YAALN
+198 
-203 TLACLII
+203 II
-210 FPFDASEYYT
+210 Y
-220 FDADKNNQKGLCNTL
+220 
-235 LNTILYGPPG
+235 YGPPG
-245 TGKTYE
+245 TGKTFA
-251 MQKIFAG
+251 MQEEFSK

-285 TTEDNKIEY
+285 TTKDGKIEY
-294 SYEKGVFYNACER
+294 SYEPGVFYKACEQ
-307 AAVLAGYSSLAECC
+307 AAVLAGYSSLAKCC
-321 SDTKES
+321 ADTKES
-327 RNAKFAAVA
+327 RNAKFAAIA
-336 EDKSKQFLFCIDEIN
+336 GDTSRQFLFCIDEIN

-428 DVLRNEKAKTIL
+428 SVLRSEKAKDIL
-440 QAINGRIRALLGQDR
+440 HAINDRIRALLGQDR
-455 QIGHSYFY
+455 QIGHSYFF

-526 SRYDSDSEETSFYI
+526 SRYDSDNEETSFYT
-540 LNTEGIE
+540 LNTDGIE

>member
-1 MKYFSLNCVE
+1 MLTKIEDDEQSIFTLRVVKHNRITISVTNNGATIGNIERLSEYGSKTEGYSISVQKGDNVNNMTISFDAPKLKRLDSPDTTDFYKINIDDQPLKNGKYLFDVDTKELIVFEKYSYNIIELNGENVISHLD
-11 AAYKSISE
+11 KSILKKE
-19 TTKDKFWGILG
+19 DTAQ
-30 ILYSIGDIIQPNR
+30 II
-43 NYLIDTYK
+43 Y
-51 LSTFLEESFRLANK
+51 
-65 KNYSEGS
+65 
-72 DNVYSV
+72 
-78 IFANDWEEQMSLFT
+78 
-92 QSKPNVVPVLVWA
+92 
-105 YRRTAF
+105 
-111 SDDVTE
+111 
-117 KDLIERFLNDF
+117 
-128 HLSKSLFD
+128 
-136 RLFHINFKDFYLEY
+136 
-150 NNNLYEDRQLFHNL
+150 
-164 GGNDFSENFTVK
+164 
-176 LNKSFVVANAGDL
+176 
-189 TRGPFFQPL
+189 
-198 YAALN
+198 
-203 TLACLII
+203 
-210 FPFDASEYYT
+210 
-220 FDADKNNQKGLCNTL
+220 
-235 LNTILYGPPG
+235 YGPPG
-245 TGKTYE
+245 TGKTFA
-251 MQKIFAG
+251 MQEEFSK

-285 TTEDNKIEY
+285 TTKDGKIEY
-294 SYEKGVFYNACER
+294 SYEPGVFYKACEQ
-307 AAVLAGYSSLAECC
+307 AAVLAGYSSLAKCC
-321 SDTKES
+321 ADTKES
-327 RNAKFAAVA
+327 RNAKFAAIA
-336 EDKSKQFLFCIDEIN
+336 GDTSRQFLFCIDEIN

-428 DVLRNEKAKTIL
+428 SVLRSEKAKDIL
-440 QAINGRIRALLGQDR
+440 HAINDRIRALLGQDR
-455 QIGHSYFY
+455 QIGHSYFF

>member
-1 MKYFSLNCVE
+1 M
-11 AAYKSISE
+11 
-19 TTKDKFWGILG
+19 
-30 ILYSIGDIIQPNR
+30 
-43 NYLIDTYK
+43 
-51 LSTFLEESFRLANK
+51 
-65 KNYSEGS
+65 
-72 DNVYSV
+72 
-78 IFANDWEEQMSLFT
+78 
-92 QSKPNVVPVLVWA
+92 
-105 YRRTAF
+105 
-111 SDDVTE
+111 
-117 KDLIERFLNDF
+117 
-128 HLSKSLFD
+128 
-136 RLFHINFKDFYLEY
+136 
-150 NNNLYEDRQLFHNL
+150 
-164 GGNDFSENFTVK
+164 
-176 LNKSFVVANAGDL
+176 
-189 TRGPFFQPL
+189 
-198 YAALN
+198 
-203 TLACLII
+203 
-210 FPFDASEYYT
+210 
-220 FDADKNNQKGLCNTL
+220 
-235 LNTILYGPPG
+235 
-245 TGKTYE
+245 
-251 MQKIFAG
+251 
-258 YPEGNRSVITFHQSY
+258 
-273 SYEEFI
+273 
-279 IGLKAK
+279 
-285 TTEDNKIEY
+285 
-294 SYEKGVFYNACER
+294 FYNACER

-321 SDTKES
+321 SDTNES
-327 RNAKFAAVA
+327 RNAKFAAA
-336 EDKSKQFLFCIDEIN
+336 AGDKSRQFLFCIDEIN

-428 DVLRNEKAKTIL
+428 SVLRSDKAKTIL
-440 QAINGRIRALLGQDR
+440 QAINDRIRALLGQDR

-469 ADESIRILKALANKI
+469 ADESIQILKALANKI

-526 SRYDSDSEETSFYI
+526 SRYDSDNEETSFYT

>member
-1 MKYFSLNCVE
+1 MATIKQQISAQTNTNWWTTPVNSHQTHIVISNEVFVLLGNQE
-11 AAYKSISE
+11 RAIKLRLQKDDFLKAAAN
-19 TTKDKFWGILG
+19 
-30 ILYSIGDIIQPNR
+30 ILYSLP
-43 NYLIDTYK
+43 L
-51 LSTFLEESFRLANK
+51 NK
-65 KNYSEGS
+65 KSSNGS
-72 DNVYSV
+72 ILLTRSYDV
-78 IFANDWEEQMSLFT
+78 IKNLI
-92 QSKPNVVPVLVWA
+92 
-105 YRRTAF
+105 F
-111 SDDVTE
+111 SIDKFFGDQYE
-117 KDLIERFLNDF
+117 KDYNVELSEETQNRKIIKSLNDDGF
-128 HLSKSLFD
+128 NLRDFLVDGHSTLVFSNDNDIYSL
-136 RLFHINFKDFYLEY
+136 KLE
-150 NNNLYEDRQLFHNL
+150 
-164 GGNDFSENFTVK
+164 SEKVCEQIQT
-176 LNKSFVVANAGDL
+176 NA
-189 TRGPFFQPL
+189 P
-198 YAALN
+198 N
-203 TLACLII
+203 M
-210 FPFDASEYYT
+210 
-220 FDADKNNQKGLCNTL
+220 
-235 LNTILYGPPG
+235 ILYGPPG
-245 TGKTYE
+245 TGKTFA
-251 MQKIFAG
+251 MQEEFSK
-258 YPEGNRSVITFHQSY
+258 YPEDNRSIITFHQSY

-327 RNAKFAAVA
+327 RNAKFAAIA
-336 EDKSKQFLFCIDEIN
+336 GDTSRQFLFCIDEIN

-428 DVLRNEKAKTIL
+428 DVLRNKKARDIL
-440 QAINGRIRALLGQDR
+440 HKINDRIRALLGQDR
-455 QIGHSYFY
+455 QMGHSYFY

-469 ADESIRILKALANKI
+469 ADESIRILKALTNKI

-509 PDEHSFYIED
+509 LDEHSFYIED

>member
-1 MKYFSLNCVE
+1 M
-11 AAYKSISE
+11 
-19 TTKDKFWGILG
+19 
-30 ILYSIGDIIQPNR
+30 
-43 NYLIDTYK
+43 
-51 LSTFLEESFRLANK
+51 
-65 KNYSEGS
+65 
-72 DNVYSV
+72 
-78 IFANDWEEQMSLFT
+78 
-92 QSKPNVVPVLVWA
+92 
-105 YRRTAF
+105 
-111 SDDVTE
+111 
-117 KDLIERFLNDF
+117 
-128 HLSKSLFD
+128 SKSLFD

-220 FDADKNNQKGLCNTL
+220 FDADKNNQKGLCSTL

-258 YPEGNRSVITFHQSY
+258 YPEDNRSVITFHQSY

-294 SYEKGVFYNACER
+294 SYEKGVFYNACEK
-307 AAVLAGYSSLAECC
+307 AARLAGYCSLAECC
-321 SDTKES
+321 ADTKEG
-327 RNAKFAAVA
+327 RNARFAAVA
-336 EDKSKQFLFCIDEIN
+336 GDKSKQFLFCIDEIN

-440 QAINGRIRALLGQDR
+440 QAINDRIRALLGQDR

-469 ADESIRILKALANKI
+469 ADESTQILKALANKI
-484 IPLLQEY
+484 IPLLQEC

-502 LGEKDRI
+502 LGEKDRT
-509 PDEHSFYIED
+509 PDKQHSFYIED
-519 GDATAAF
+519 ESATAAF
-526 SRYDSDSEETSFYI
+526 SEYDSDSEEARFYT
-540 LNTEGIE
+540 LNTEGIADAAMTE
-547 SASMS
+547 DA
-552 NESASAFID
+552 ASAFIK

>member
-1 MKYFSLNCVE
+1 MADDNNMKTAAPICRAQNPELDVVKRFLFAMPNLVMPKKEYDKVTEARFNGWTSTHYQMAKQMALYYTKDDICYPRFKNDVSTEEIVRYMSRWAKMYYAPNPFTKDLNKYDNVEPTVLYSYFCQCITDGMTSYNDACERLFGDIHLNNVDKVKLMLNSFTDIYIE
-11 AAYKSISE
+11 QNGQMSFQKWASHKVPDLHPSIDNPLDEESFFNYFNIDSNIYTFDRDKSISY
-19 TTKDKFWGILG
+19 TAQ
-30 ILYSIGDIIQPNR
+30 II
-43 NYLIDTYK
+43 Y
-51 LSTFLEESFRLANK
+51 
-65 KNYSEGS
+65 
-72 DNVYSV
+72 
-78 IFANDWEEQMSLFT
+78 
-92 QSKPNVVPVLVWA
+92 
-105 YRRTAF
+105 
-111 SDDVTE
+111 
-117 KDLIERFLNDF
+117 
-128 HLSKSLFD
+128 
-136 RLFHINFKDFYLEY
+136 
-150 NNNLYEDRQLFHNL
+150 
-164 GGNDFSENFTVK
+164 
-176 LNKSFVVANAGDL
+176 
-189 TRGPFFQPL
+189 
-198 YAALN
+198 
-203 TLACLII
+203 
-210 FPFDASEYYT
+210 
-220 FDADKNNQKGLCNTL
+220 
-235 LNTILYGPPG
+235 YGPPG

-285 TTEDNKIEY
+285 TTKDGKIEY
-294 SYEKGVFYNACER
+294 SYEPGVFYKACEQ
-307 AAVLAGYSSLAECC
+307 AAVLAGYSSLAKCC
-321 SDTKES
+321 ADTKES
-327 RNAKFAAVA
+327 RNAKFAAIA
-336 EDKSKQFLFCIDEIN
+336 GDTSKQFLFCIDEIN

-428 DVLRNEKAKTIL
+428 DVLRNEKAKTVL

-540 LNTEGIE
+540 LNTEGIA

>member
-1 MKYFSLNCVE
+1 MGPIYRDYDVCEGDDVLLTKIEGDEQSIFTIRVVKHNRITIFVTGNGATIGNIERLSEYGSKTDG
-11 AAYKSISE
+11 YSISVQNGDNINKMTISFDAPKLKRSDSPD
-19 TTKDKFWGILG
+19 TTDFYKINVAD
-30 ILYSIGDIIQPNR
+30 QP
-43 NYLIDTYK
+43 L
-51 LSTFLEESFRLANK
+51 
-65 KNYSEGS
+65 KNGKY
-72 DNVYSV
+72 
-78 IFANDWEEQMSLFT
+78 
-92 QSKPNVVPVLVWA
+92 
-105 YRRTAF
+105 
-111 SDDVTE
+111 
-117 KDLIERFLNDF
+117 
-128 HLSKSLFD
+128 LFD
-136 RLFHINFKDFYLEY
+136 VDTKELIVFEKYSYNTIDLNGENVISHLDKSSVDFVKKE
-150 NNNLYEDRQLFHNL
+150 E
-164 GGNDFSENFTVK
+164 TV
-176 LNKSFVVANAGDL
+176 
-189 TRGPFFQPL
+189 Q
-198 YAALN
+198 
-203 TLACLII
+203 
-210 FPFDASEYYT
+210 
-220 FDADKNNQKGLCNTL
+220 
-235 LNTILYGPPG
+235 TILYGPPG

-321 SDTKES
+321 SDTNES
-327 RNAKFAAVA
+327 RNAKFAAA
-336 EDKSKQFLFCIDEIN
+336 AGDKSRQFLFCIDEIN

-428 DVLRNEKAKTIL
+428 SVLRSDKAKTIL
-440 QAINGRIRALLGQDR
+440 QAINDRIRALLGQDR

-469 ADESIRILKALANKI
+469 ADESIQILKALANKI

-526 SRYDSDSEETSFYI
+526 SRYDSDNEETSFYT

>member
-1 MKYFSLNCVE
+1 MTKIYQYIHRPNNTELGKGNTHETYLLISKDVDLSHLFPPGQEVKVNDLISDKSYYLKSAEGNEFRVNQMGPIYRDYDVCEGDDVLLTKIE
-11 AAYKSISE
+11 GDEQSIFTIRVVKHNRITIFVTGNGATIGNIERLSEYGSKTDGYSISVQNGDNINKMTISFDAPKLKRSDSPD
-19 TTKDKFWGILG
+19 TTDFYKINVAD
-30 ILYSIGDIIQPNR
+30 QP
-43 NYLIDTYK
+43 L
-51 LSTFLEESFRLANK
+51 
-65 KNYSEGS
+65 KNGKY
-72 DNVYSV
+72 
-78 IFANDWEEQMSLFT
+78 
-92 QSKPNVVPVLVWA
+92 
-105 YRRTAF
+105 
-111 SDDVTE
+111 
-117 KDLIERFLNDF
+117 
-128 HLSKSLFD
+128 LFD
-136 RLFHINFKDFYLEY
+136 VDTKELIVFEKYSYNTIDLNGENVISHLDKSSVDFVKKE
-150 NNNLYEDRQLFHNL
+150 E
-164 GGNDFSENFTVK
+164 TV
-176 LNKSFVVANAGDL
+176 
-189 TRGPFFQPL
+189 Q
-198 YAALN
+198 
-203 TLACLII
+203 
-210 FPFDASEYYT
+210 
-220 FDADKNNQKGLCNTL
+220 
-235 LNTILYGPPG
+235 TILYGPPG

-285 TTEDNKIEY
+285 TKEDGNIEY

-321 SDTKES
+321 SDTNES
-327 RNAKFAAVA
+327 RNAKFAAA
-336 EDKSKQFLFCIDEIN
+336 AGDKSRQFLFCIDEIN

-428 DVLRNEKAKTIL
+428 SVLRSDKAKTIL
-440 QAINGRIRALLGQDR
+440 QAINDRIRALLGQDR

-469 ADESIRILKALANKI
+469 ADESIQILKALANKI

-526 SRYDSDSEETSFYI
+526 SRYDSDNEETSFYT
-540 LNTEGIE
+540 LNTDGIA

-552 NESASAFID
+552 NESASTFID

>member
-1 MKYFSLNCVE
+1 MTKIYQYIHRPNNTELGKGNTHETYLLISKDVDLSHLFPPGQEVKVNDLISDKSYYLKSAEGNEFRVNQMGPIYRDYDVCEGDDVLLTKIE
-11 AAYKSISE
+11 GDEQSIFTIRVVKHNRITIFVTGNGATIGNIERLSEYGSKTDGYSISVQNGDNINKMTISFDAPKLKRSDSPD
-19 TTKDKFWGILG
+19 TTDFYKINVAD
-30 ILYSIGDIIQPNR
+30 QP
-43 NYLIDTYK
+43 L
-51 LSTFLEESFRLANK
+51 
-65 KNYSEGS
+65 KNGKY
-72 DNVYSV
+72 
-78 IFANDWEEQMSLFT
+78 
-92 QSKPNVVPVLVWA
+92 
-105 YRRTAF
+105 
-111 SDDVTE
+111 
-117 KDLIERFLNDF
+117 
-128 HLSKSLFD
+128 LFD
-136 RLFHINFKDFYLEY
+136 VDTKELIVFEKYSYNTIDLNGENVISHLDKSSVDFVKKE
-150 NNNLYEDRQLFHNL
+150 E
-164 GGNDFSENFTVK
+164 TV
-176 LNKSFVVANAGDL
+176 
-189 TRGPFFQPL
+189 Q
-198 YAALN
+198 
-203 TLACLII
+203 
-210 FPFDASEYYT
+210 
-220 FDADKNNQKGLCNTL
+220 
-235 LNTILYGPPG
+235 TILYGPPG

-285 TTEDNKIEY
+285 TTEDNRIEY

-327 RNAKFAAVA
+327 RNAKFAAIA
-336 EDKSKQFLFCIDEIN
+336 GDTSRQFLFCVDEIN

-440 QAINGRIRALLGQDR
+440 QAINDRIRALLGQDR

-497 KIRFV
+497 KTRFV

-526 SRYDSDSEETSFYI
+526 SRYDSDNEETSFYI
-540 LNTEGIE
+540 LNTEGIA

-561 HITA
+561 HIIA

>member
-1 MKYFSLNCVE
+1 MSDDNNMKTAAPICRAQNPELDVVKRFLFAMPNLVMPKKEYDKVTEARFNGWTSTHYQMAKQMALYYTKDDICYPRFKNDVSTEEIVRYMSRWAKMYYAPNPFTKDLNKYDNVEPTVLYSYFCQCITDGMTSYNDACERLFGDIHLNNVDKVKLMLNSFTDIYIE
-11 AAYKSISE
+11 QNGQMSFQKWASHKVPDLHPSIDNPLDEESFFNYFNIDSNIYTFDRDKSIS
-19 TTKDKFWGILG
+19 
-30 ILYSIGDIIQPNR
+30 Y
-43 NYLIDTYK
+43 
-51 LSTFLEESFRLANK
+51 
-65 KNYSEGS
+65 
-72 DNVYSV
+72 
-78 IFANDWEEQMSLFT
+78 
-92 QSKPNVVPVLVWA
+92 
-105 YRRTAF
+105 TA
-111 SDDVTE
+111 
-117 KDLIERFLNDF
+117 
-128 HLSKSLFD
+128 
-136 RLFHINFKDFYLEY
+136 
-150 NNNLYEDRQLFHNL
+150 Q
-164 GGNDFSENFTVK
+164 
-176 LNKSFVVANAGDL
+176 
-189 TRGPFFQPL
+189 
-198 YAALN
+198 
-203 TLACLII
+203 
-210 FPFDASEYYT
+210 
-220 FDADKNNQKGLCNTL
+220 
-235 LNTILYGPPG
+235 TIYYGPPG

-285 TTEDNKIEY
+285 TTKDGKIEY
-294 SYEKGVFYNACER
+294 SYEPGVFYKACEQ
-307 AAVLAGYSSLAECC
+307 AAVLAGYSSLAKCC
-321 SDTKES
+321 ADTKES
-327 RNAKFAAVA
+327 RNVKFAAIA
-336 EDKSKQFLFCIDEIN
+336 GDTSRQFLFCIDEIN

-428 DVLRNEKAKTIL
+428 SVLRSDKAKTIL
-440 QAINGRIRALLGQDR
+440 QAINDRIRALLGQDR

-469 ADESIRILKALANKI
+469 ADESIQILKALANKI

>member
-1 MKYFSLNCVE
+1 MTKIYQYIHRPNNTELGKGNTHETYLLISKDVDLSHLFPPGQEVKVNDLISDKSYYLKSAEGNEFRVNQMGPIYRDYDVCEGDDVLLTKIE
-11 AAYKSISE
+11 GDEQSIFTIRVVKHNRITIFVTGNGATIGNIERLSEYGSKTDGYSISVQNGDNINKMTISFDAPKLKRSDSPD
-19 TTKDKFWGILG
+19 TTDFYKINVAD
-30 ILYSIGDIIQPNR
+30 QP
-43 NYLIDTYK
+43 L
-51 LSTFLEESFRLANK
+51 
-65 KNYSEGS
+65 KNGKY
-72 DNVYSV
+72 
-78 IFANDWEEQMSLFT
+78 
-92 QSKPNVVPVLVWA
+92 
-105 YRRTAF
+105 
-111 SDDVTE
+111 
-117 KDLIERFLNDF
+117 
-128 HLSKSLFD
+128 LFD
-136 RLFHINFKDFYLEY
+136 VDTKELIVFEKYSYNTIDLNGENVISHLDKSSVDFVKKE
-150 NNNLYEDRQLFHNL
+150 E
-164 GGNDFSENFTVK
+164 TV
-176 LNKSFVVANAGDL
+176 
-189 TRGPFFQPL
+189 Q
-198 YAALN
+198 
-203 TLACLII
+203 
-210 FPFDASEYYT
+210 
-220 FDADKNNQKGLCNTL
+220 
-235 LNTILYGPPG
+235 TILYGPPG

-285 TTEDNKIEY
+285 TKEDGNIEY

-321 SDTKES
+321 SDTNES
-327 RNAKFAAVA
+327 RNAKFAAA
-336 EDKSKQFLFCIDEIN
+336 AGDKSRQFLFCIDEIN

-428 DVLRNEKAKTIL
+428 SVLRNEKAKTVL
-440 QAINGRIRALLGQDR
+440 QAINDRIRALLGQDR

-469 ADESIRILKALANKI
+469 ADESIQILKALANKI

-547 SASMS
+547 SASTS
-552 NESASAFID
+552 NESASAFIE
-561 HITA
+561 HLTA

>member
-1 MKYFSLNCVE
+1 MTKIYQYIHRPNNTELGKGNTHETYLLISKDVDLSHLFPPGQEVKVNDLISDKSYYLKSAEGNEFRVNQMGPIYRDYDVCEGDDVLLTKIE
-11 AAYKSISE
+11 GDEQSIFTIRVVKHNRITIFVTGNGATIGNIERLSEYGSKTDGYSISVQNGDNINKMTISFDAPKLKRSDSPD
-19 TTKDKFWGILG
+19 TTDFYKINVAD
-30 ILYSIGDIIQPNR
+30 QP
-43 NYLIDTYK
+43 L
-51 LSTFLEESFRLANK
+51 
-65 KNYSEGS
+65 KNGKY
-72 DNVYSV
+72 
-78 IFANDWEEQMSLFT
+78 
-92 QSKPNVVPVLVWA
+92 
-105 YRRTAF
+105 
-111 SDDVTE
+111 
-117 KDLIERFLNDF
+117 
-128 HLSKSLFD
+128 LFD
-136 RLFHINFKDFYLEY
+136 VDTKELIVFEKYSYNTIDLNGENVISHLDKSSVDFVKKE
-150 NNNLYEDRQLFHNL
+150 E
-164 GGNDFSENFTVK
+164 TV
-176 LNKSFVVANAGDL
+176 
-189 TRGPFFQPL
+189 Q
-198 YAALN
+198 
-203 TLACLII
+203 
-210 FPFDASEYYT
+210 
-220 FDADKNNQKGLCNTL
+220 
-235 LNTILYGPPG
+235 TILYGPPG

-285 TTEDNKIEY
+285 TKEDGNIEY

-327 RNAKFAAVA
+327 RNAKFAAIA
-336 EDKSKQFLFCIDEIN
+336 GDTSRQFLFCIDEIN

-369 KRLGAQNEM
+369 KKLGAQNEM

-428 DVLRNEKAKTIL
+428 DVLRNEKAKTVL
-440 QAINGRIRALLGQDR
+440 QAINDRIRALLGQDR

-469 ADESIRILKALANKI
+469 ADESIRILKALTNKI

>member
-1 MKYFSLNCVE
+1 MTKIYQYIHRPNNTELGKGNTHETYLLISKDVDLSHLFPPGQEVKVNDLISDKSYYLKSAEGNEFRVNQMGPIYRDYDVCEGDDVLLTKIE
-11 AAYKSISE
+11 GDEQSIFTIRVVKHNRITIFVTGNGATIGNIERLSEYGSKTDGYSISVQNGDNINKMTISFDAPKLKRSDSPD
-19 TTKDKFWGILG
+19 TTDFYKINVAD
-30 ILYSIGDIIQPNR
+30 QP
-43 NYLIDTYK
+43 L
-51 LSTFLEESFRLANK
+51 
-65 KNYSEGS
+65 KNGKY
-72 DNVYSV
+72 
-78 IFANDWEEQMSLFT
+78 
-92 QSKPNVVPVLVWA
+92 
-105 YRRTAF
+105 
-111 SDDVTE
+111 
-117 KDLIERFLNDF
+117 
-128 HLSKSLFD
+128 LFD
-136 RLFHINFKDFYLEY
+136 LDTKELIVFEKYSYNTIDLNGENVISHLDKSSVDFVKKE
-150 NNNLYEDRQLFHNL
+150 E
-164 GGNDFSENFTVK
+164 TV
-176 LNKSFVVANAGDL
+176 
-189 TRGPFFQPL
+189 Q
-198 YAALN
+198 
-203 TLACLII
+203 
-210 FPFDASEYYT
+210 
-220 FDADKNNQKGLCNTL
+220 
-235 LNTILYGPPG
+235 TILYGPPG

-285 TTEDNKIEY
+285 TKEDGNIEY

-321 SDTKES
+321 SDTNES
-327 RNAKFAAVA
+327 RNAKFAAA
-336 EDKSKQFLFCIDEIN
+336 AGDKSRQFLFCIDEIN

-369 KRLGAQNEM
+369 KRLGAKNEM

-428 DVLRNEKAKTIL
+428 SVLRSDKAKTIL
-440 QAINGRIRALLGQDR
+440 QAINDRIRALLGQDR

-469 ADESIRILKALANKI
+469 ADESIQILKALANKI

-526 SRYDSDSEETSFYI
+526 SRYDSDNEETSFYT
-540 LNTEGIE
+540 LNTDGIA

-552 NESASAFID
+552 NESASTFID

>member
-1 MKYFSLNCVE
+1 MTKIYQYIHRPNNTELGKGNTHETYLLISKDVDLSHLFPPGQEVKVNDLISDKSYYLKSAEGNEFRVNQMGPIYRDYDVCEGDDVLLTKIE
-11 AAYKSISE
+11 GDEQSIFTIRVVKHNRITIFVTGNGATIGNIERLSEYGSKTDGYSISVQNGDNINKMTISFDAPKLKRSDSPD
-19 TTKDKFWGILG
+19 TTDFYKINVAD
-30 ILYSIGDIIQPNR
+30 QP
-43 NYLIDTYK
+43 L
-51 LSTFLEESFRLANK
+51 
-65 KNYSEGS
+65 KNGKY
-72 DNVYSV
+72 
-78 IFANDWEEQMSLFT
+78 
-92 QSKPNVVPVLVWA
+92 
-105 YRRTAF
+105 
-111 SDDVTE
+111 
-117 KDLIERFLNDF
+117 
-128 HLSKSLFD
+128 LFD
-136 RLFHINFKDFYLEY
+136 VDTKELIVFEKYSYNTIDLNGENVISHLDKSSVDFVKKE
-150 NNNLYEDRQLFHNL
+150 E
-164 GGNDFSENFTVK
+164 TV
-176 LNKSFVVANAGDL
+176 
-189 TRGPFFQPL
+189 Q
-198 YAALN
+198 
-203 TLACLII
+203 
-210 FPFDASEYYT
+210 
-220 FDADKNNQKGLCNTL
+220 
-235 LNTILYGPPG
+235 TILYGPPG

-285 TTEDNKIEY
+285 TKEDGNIEY

-321 SDTKES
+321 SDTNES
-327 RNAKFAAVA
+327 RNAKFAAA
-336 EDKSKQFLFCIDEIN
+336 AGDKSRQFLFCIDEIN

-440 QAINGRIRALLGQDR
+440 QAINDRIRALLGQDR

-469 ADESIRILKALANKI
+469 ADESIQILKALANKI

-526 SRYDSDSEETSFYI
+526 SRYDSDNEETSFYT
-540 LNTEGIE
+540 LNTDGIA

-552 NESASAFID
+552 NESASTFID

>member
-1 MKYFSLNCVE
+1 MELNHLLDLISELQANTEFKYVRGDTKCTYLSLDRSQPRVFTLTE
-11 AAYKSISE
+11 KKEEHSISP
-19 TTKDKFWGILG
+19 T
-30 ILYSIGDIIQPNR
+30 
-43 NYLIDTYK
+43 YLED
-51 LSTFLEESFRLANK
+51 LANK
-65 KNYSEGS
+65 INPKEPFNISSLMNNRGTNRPIIETVLAHTSEFFWIKKGNS
-72 DNVYSV
+72 IYV
-78 IFANDWEEQMSLFT
+78 IWDPDMKHKPGNLVEYPDSNLPILDQTTTLETEE
-92 QSKPNVVPVLVWA
+92 
-105 YRRTAF
+105 
-111 SDDVTE
+111 
-117 KDLIERFLNDF
+117 
-128 HLSKSLFD
+128 
-136 RLFHINFKDFYLEY
+136 
-150 NNNLYEDRQLFHNL
+150 
-164 GGNDFSENFTVK
+164 
-176 LNKSFVVANAGDL
+176 
-189 TRGPFFQPL
+189 
-198 YAALN
+198 N
-203 TLACLII
+203 TLRKKFLDI
-210 FPFDASEYYT
+210 DSAS
-220 FDADKNNQKGLCNTL
+220 
-235 LNTILYGPPG
+235 NTILYGPPG

-321 SDTKES
+321 TDTKEG
-327 RNAKFAAVA
+327 RYAKFAAVA
-336 EDKSKQFLFCIDEIN
+336 EDKSKQFLFCIDEIK
-351 RANISAVFGDLI
+351 RAKISVVFGDLI
-363 SLIEEN
+363 CLIEEN

-413 ALRRRFQFKEYLPDY
+413 ALRRRFQFNEYLPDY
-428 DVLRNEKAKTIL
+428 DVLRNKKARDIL
-440 QAINGRIRALLGQDR
+440 HKINDRIRALLGQDR
-455 QIGHSYFY
+455 QMGHSYFY

-469 ADESIRILKALANKI
+469 ADESIRILKALTNKI